1 MVLFIKLLLAHLI
14 GDFMLQPLQW
24 VIHKEAH
31 KAKSK
36 YLYLHVLIHFALYLL
51 VLWDLTLWKI
61 AVILAL
67 SHMFI
72 DLAKLYANQWFKNK
86 AIPFFMDQLLHVAS
100 IYLCVFYAALPEH
113 FLAQFKTMDWAL
125 VLAIV
130 FVTFPSAIIMGKLL
144 EPMSDQINTDHKSL
158 PNAGKYIG
166 IIERLFVLVFILIGR
181 WDAIGLLITAKS
193 VFRFNDLK
201 ESNSRKL
208 TEYILIGTLV
218 SFGLAMLSGLWY
230 LHYTQSVV

>member
-1 MVLFIKLLLAHLI
+1 MVLFVKLLLAHLI
-14 GDFMLQPLQW
+14 GDFMLQPLKW
-24 VIHKEAH
+24 VLHKQAN
-31 KAKSK
+31 KAASK
-36 YLYLHVLIHFALYLL
+36 YLYLHVLIHFVLYLL
-51 VLWDLTLWKI
+51 VLWDLSLWKI
-61 AVILAL
+61 AVILTV
-67 SHMFI
+67 SHLLI
-72 DLAKLYANQWFKNK
+72 DLAKVYADPWFKNK
-86 AIPFFMDQLLHVAS
+86 SIPFFIDQFLHVLALYVCS
-100 IYLCVFYAALPEH
+100 YYADLPAH
-113 FLAQFKTMDWAL
+113 FIGLFENLDWPL
-125 VLAIV
+125 VLAVV
-130 FVTFPSAIIMGKLL
+130 FVTFPAAIIMGKLL

-218 SFGLAMLSGLWY
+218 SFGMAILAGLWY
-230 LHYTQSVV
+230 SYYI